1 MPITCLEDQLRRDED
16 ERQYAYDDA
25 NGKTLVK
32 GTSLRANLT
41 IGVGRNLSAK
51 GISQKERD
59 FLLAN
64 DIQDATVGME
74 SNWPWAMQLDDA
86 RQGAFKNLIFNM
98 GVRKLS
104 GFTHFLAAMQAGD
117 WPAAKAQLLDSAADH
132 EEPERIARL
141 ATQIEIGEWQ

>member
-1 MPITCLEDQLRRDED
+1 MPITCLEDQLRRDEG
-16 ERQYAYDDA
+16 EKQYAYDDA
-25 NGKTLVK
+25 NGQTLLK

-64 DIQDATVGME
+64 DIQDATVGLE

-86 RQGAFKNLIFNM
+86 RKGAMLNLVFNM
-98 GVRKLS
+98 GVHTLS
-104 GFTHFLAAMQAGD
+104 GFPHFLAAMQAGD
-117 WPAAKAQLLDSAADH
+117 WLTAKAQLLDSAADH